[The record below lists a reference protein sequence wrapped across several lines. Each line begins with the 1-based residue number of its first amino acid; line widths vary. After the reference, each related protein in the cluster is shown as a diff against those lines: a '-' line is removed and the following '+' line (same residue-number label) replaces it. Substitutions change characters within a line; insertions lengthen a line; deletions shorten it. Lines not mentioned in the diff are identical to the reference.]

1 MRVKQQLFKNYF
13 EDSLYTFAS
22 NTLFGA
28 ITKWRNIMV
37 RRKTGKKTGRRVSRV
52 AVRGYKKCIVSG
64 MKMTK
69 FKTAASAR
77 KAFARVTKKCKAKL
91 CVKPGR
97 KVASK
102 RHCKY
107 GRKKT
112 GRKGCLKHKRAR
124 R

>member
-1 MRVKQQLFKNYF
+1 
-13 EDSLYTFAS
+13 
-22 NTLFGA
+22 
-28 ITKWRNIMV
+28 MV
-37 RRKTGKKTGRRVSRV
+37 RRKTGRKSGRHVSRV

-97 KVASK
+97 KPGRKVAGK

>member
-1 MRVKQQLFKNYF
+1 
-13 EDSLYTFAS
+13 
-22 NTLFGA
+22 
-28 ITKWRNIMV
+28 MV
-37 RRKTGKKTGRRVSRV
+37 RKTGRRKSGRRVSRV
-52 AVRGYKKCIVSG
+52 AVRGYKKCILTG

-91 CVKPGR
+91 CVKPAR
-97 KVASK
+97 KTAAK

-107 GRKKT
+107 GK
-112 GRKGCLKHKRAR
+112 RKGSKRCRKTPR